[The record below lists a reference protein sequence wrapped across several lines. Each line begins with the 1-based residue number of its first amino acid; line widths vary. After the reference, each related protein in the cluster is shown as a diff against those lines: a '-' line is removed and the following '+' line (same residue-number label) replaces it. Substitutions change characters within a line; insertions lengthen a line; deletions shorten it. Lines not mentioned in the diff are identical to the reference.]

1 MSQKTK
7 RQHNYIFTLTCN
19 DFIEKKNIWNTG
31 REDPL
36 EINRGTGIVIKVLR
50 AHMTQG
56 YL

>member
-36 EINRGTGIVIKVLR
+36 EINRGTGIVIKALR